1 MMLSYPQVQALRYTL
16 SQLINTNQGNLTI
29 ENITSPTMEYFVKL
43 FSKRKPTD
51 PLTIASLFYFID
63 EQLQT
68 AQIILEGDLNWI
80 SQNPLRLAL
89 VSLQ

>member
-1 MMLSYPQVQALRYTL
+1 MTLSYPQVQALRYTL
-16 SQLINTNQGNLTI
+16 SQLINTNQGNLII

-43 FSKRKPTD
+43 FSKHKPTD

-68 AQIILEGDLNWI
+68 AQIILEGDLN
-80 SQNPLRLAL
+80 
-89 VSLQ
+89 